1 LKGFPRTGYDPARF
15 PGFSARLRGPEARV
29 AEAAP
34 SIPVVIQGLGTIGR
48 AIARAALE
56 TPELRIVAAV
66 DPAHAGKRL
75 RELVGAGA
83 PDLEVLSDPAK
94 AYSLARG
101 GGVVLHA
108 TSSLF
113 EEVALQLERAVD
125 AGLHVVSTCEELAM
139 PWLRNDELADKL
151 DARCERKG
159 VAVVGVGVNPGFV
172 LDRLPAFLSL
182 ATGPVRHVR
191 ALRVVDTSTRREQLQ
206 RRVGAG
212 LDEGEFH
219 EAWERGQV
227 GHVGLAE
234 SAALVAKGCGFEID
248 EFEDECDPVIA
259 DRDVDAA
266 IPVKA
271 GRVAGASQ
279 VVRGF
284 QDDVER
290 VRLEVIAA
298 AGIEDPRD
306 EVELDANPPVR
317 LTIHGGLSGDLATAW
332 TVVNA
337 VAPLMERHGLLTVLD
352 LPAGR

>member
-1 LKGFPRTGYDPARF
+1 M
-15 PGFSARLRGPEARV
+15 

-34 SIPVVIQGLGTIGR
+34 FIPVVIQGLGSIGR

-66 DPAHAGKRL
+66 DPAHAGARL
-75 RELVGAGA
+75 RDLVGAGA
-83 PDLEVLSDPAK
+83 PDLEVLADPAK
-94 AYSLARG
+94 AYALARG
-101 GGVVLHA
+101 GAMLHA

-113 EEVALQLERAVD
+113 EEVAPQLERAVD

-139 PWLRNDELADKL
+139 PWLRNDELADRL

-212 LDEGEFH
+212 LEEDEFH

-234 SAALVAKGCGFEID
+234 SAALVAKGCGFDID

-290 VRLEVIAA
+290 VRLELVAA
-298 AGIEDPRD
+298 AGIENPRD
-306 EVELDANPPVR
+306 EVELDANPPIR

-337 VAPLMERHGLLTVLD
+337 VSALTERHGLLTVLD

>member
-1 LKGFPRTGYDPARF
+1 VIPRFFAQ
-15 PGFSARLRGPEARV
+15 LRGPEGNV
-29 AEAAP
+29 AEASP
-34 SIPVVIQGLGTIGR
+34 FIPVVVQGLGSIGR

-56 TPELRIVAAV
+56 SPDLTI
-66 DPAHAGKRL
+66 
-75 RELVGAGA
+75 VGAIDPRYAGARLVDLIGPGA
-83 PDLEVLSDPAK
+83 PDLEISADPAK
-94 AYSLARG
+94 AYAQAR

-108 TSSLF
+108 TGSMF
-113 EEVALQLERAVD
+113 EEIAPQLERAVD
-125 AGLHVVSTCEELAM
+125 AGLHVVSTCEELAW
-139 PWLRNDELADKL
+139 PWLRNKERAERL

-191 ALRVVDTSTRREQLQ
+191 ALRVVDAATRREQLQ
-206 RRVGAG
+206 RKVGAG
-212 LDEGEFH
+212 LDEDAFH
-219 EAWERGQV
+219 EAWERGTV

-234 SAALVAKGCGFEID
+234 SAMLVAAGCGFEID

-284 QDDVER
+284 EDGVER
-290 VRLEVIAA
+290 VRLELLVAS
-298 AGIEDPRD
+298 GIEDPRD
-306 EVELDANPPVR
+306 EVELDANPPIRV
-317 LTIHGGLSGDLATAW
+317 LVQGGLSGDLATAW

-337 VAPLMERHGLLTVLD
+337 APVMTEMQGLITVLN

>member
-1 LKGFPRTGYDPARF
+1 M
-15 PGFSARLRGPEARV
+15 

-34 SIPVVIQGLGTIGR
+34 FIPVVIQGLGSIGR

-66 DPAHAGKRL
+66 DPAHAGARL
-75 RELVGAGA
+75 RDLVGAGA
-83 PDLEVLSDPAK
+83 PDLEVLADPAK
-94 AYSLARG
+94 AYALARG
-101 GGVVLHA
+101 GAVLHA

-113 EEVALQLERAVD
+113 EEVAPQLERAVD

-139 PWLRNDELADKL
+139 PWLRNDELADRL

-212 LDEGEFH
+212 LEEDEFH

-234 SAALVAKGCGFEID
+234 SAALVAKGCGFDID

-290 VRLEVIAA
+290 VRLELVAA
-298 AGIEDPRD
+298 AGIENPRD
-306 EVELDANPPVR
+306 EVELDANPPIR

-337 VAPLMERHGLLTVLD
+337 VSALTERHGLLTVLD